1 MTLNG
6 SNLLIDWGSGNTI
19 SSSALPRLSLA
30 DNLIYTVVANS
41 ETTGSGPRPSTT
53 VDYSFAV
60 IDASTGTIVGSP
72 YFLSSNSFAGSY
84 PNYLNTSSY
93 KWNTL
98 QMTGVISPTGVFY
111 QGTAGGL
118 FSVQR
123 AEPPAA
129 PPSTPTGLSA
139 TSGDGQ
145 ATITFS
151 PAASN
156 GAEITNY
163 EYSLNDGA
171 FIVLSPAKPDSPITI
186 AGLTNGTSYS
196 ITLRAINSVGSS
208 AADSAAVVTTPVAP
222 VPPAAATPVPTSP
235 LWLLGIMVGLL
246 SLVGIGKLRKA

>member
-123 AEPPAA
+123 AEPPV
-129 PPSTPTGLSA
+129 PVQI
-139 TSGDGQ
+139 D
-145 ATITFS
+145 IS
-151 PAASN
+151 PFNSENEVRPASN
-156 GAEITNY
+156 DAIFVAVHSTNVADGDALDFDATQVDLDTLKFGGIG
-163 EYSLNDGA
+163 EAANLPETPSVLDLDGDADSEAVFAFRTQDTGIFCGDTEATLTGSTYSGEL
-171 FIVLSPAKPDSPITI
+171 FS
-186 AGLTNGTSYS
+186 GTDS
-196 ITLRAINSVGSS
+196 ITTIDCPDLGSH
-208 AADSAAVVTTPVAP
+208 P
-222 VPPAAATPVPTSP
+222 
-235 LWLLGIMVGLL
+235 
-246 SLVGIGKLRKA
+246 